1 MTSVRSTRLGG
12 CKAAAFG
19 TLPGYHGQHLREP
32 NVKILRPENVAL
44 SRLRPEELMNSKLA
58 IPSLRFNS

>member
-32 NVKILRPENVAL
+32 NVKILGQKML
-44 SRLRPEELMNSKLA
+44 SCLDSDRS
-58 IPSLRFNS
+58 S